1 LRPVAAEDRAFLH
14 DLYVDTHRDEFAA
27 LGWPPAQLLSLLQA
41 QCTAQ
46 DRYYASAFPHA
57 EHSLVLIDGLVAGR
71 LYVERTAAAIH
82 LIDVSLVAEQRGRG
96 SGTAL
101 LRMLQ
106 AEAADRGGP
115 VQLSVRRGNPAARL
129 YERLGFVEIASD
141 EMYRQLEWRP
151 DQSAKD

>member
-1 LRPVAAEDRAFLH
+1 MRPVAAEDLPFLH

-27 LGWPPAQLLSLLQA
+27 LGWPIAQLLSLLHT

-46 DRYYASAFPHA
+46 ARYYASAFPHA
-57 EHSLVLIDGLVAGR
+57 DHSLVLIDERVVGR
-71 LYVERTAAAIH
+71 LYVERTGAAIH

-96 SGTAL
+96 LGSAL
-101 LRMLQ
+101 LQMLQ
-106 AEAADRGGP
+106 AEAADRGVP

-141 EMYRQLEWRP
+141 ELYHQLEWRP
-151 DQSAKD
+151 DQLPKD